1 MKTGKELLEDIGTG
15 IADMMGTQPIDVIG
29 RKERKGTEKKATYNY
44 KYKKSKGGPAF
55 VTISGSI
62 SEECKNDIVK
72 QVSKQLN
79 KDLGSNDSD
88 EHKLKK
94 VIALIKQIKER
105 MK

>member
-1 MKTGKELLEDIGTG
+1 MNLTIKLLEDIGTG
-15 IADMMGTQPIDVIG
+15 IADMMGTQPIDVVG

-44 KYKKSKGGPAF
+44 KYKKNKSGPAY
-55 VTISGSI
+55 VNVVGSV

-72 QVSKQLN
+72 QVSKQLS
-79 KDLGSNDSD
+79 KDLSSNNSN

-94 VIALIKQIKER
+94 VISLIKQIKER

>member
-1 MKTGKELLEDIGTG
+1 MNLTIKLLEDIGTG
-15 IADMMGTQPIDVIG
+15 IADMMGTQPIDVVG

-44 KYKKSKGGPAF
+44 KYKKSKGGPAY
-55 VTISGSI
+55 VNVVGSV

-72 QVSKQLN
+72 QVSKQLS
-79 KDLGSNDSD
+79 KDLSSNNSN
-88 EHKLKK
+88 EHKLKN

>member
-1 MKTGKELLEDIGTG
+1 MNLTMKLLEDISTG

-29 RKERKGTEKKATYNY
+29 RKELKGTQKKATYNY
-44 KYKKSKGGPAF
+44 KYKKNKSGPAY
-55 VTISGSI
+55 VNVVGSV

-72 QVSKQLN
+72 QVFKQLS
-79 KDLGSNDSD
+79 KDLSSNNSN
-88 EHKLKK
+88 ENKFKN

>member
-1 MKTGKELLEDIGTG
+1 MNLTMKLLEDIGTG
-15 IADMMGTQPIDVIG
+15 IADMMGTQPIDVVG
-29 RKERKGTEKKATYNY
+29 RKERKGTEKKATYKY

-72 QVSKQLN
+72 QVSNQLS
-79 KDLGSNDSD
+79 KDLSSNNSKK
-88 EHKLKK
+88 HKLKK
-94 VIALIKQIKER
+94 VITLIKQIKER

>member
-1 MKTGKELLEDIGTG
+1 MKLLEDIGTG

-29 RKERKGTEKKATYNY
+29 RKERKGTQKKATYNY
-44 KYKKSKGGPAF
+44 KYKKNKSGPAY
-55 VTISGSI
+55 VNVVGSV

-79 KDLGSNDSD
+79 KDLGSSDSD
-88 EHKLKK
+88 EQKLKK

>member
-1 MKTGKELLEDIGTG
+1 MNLTMKLLEDIGTG

-29 RKERKGTEKKATYNY
+29 RKERKGTQKKATYNY
-44 KYKKSKGGPAF
+44 KYKKNKSGPAY
-55 VTISGSI
+55 VNVVGSV

-72 QVSKQLN
+72 QVFKQLS
-79 KDLGSNDSD
+79 KDLSSNNSN
-88 EHKLKK
+88 ENKLKN